1 MRAAQRILRVLPEVR
16 HSTQRL
22 TRSSMVRAVSEV
34 VQRKIRGAMSEKE
47 MSDAPKRTTQPSGP
61 TPVDEFFDEL
71 RKLTEEDMS
80 SKESWTTEF
89 PTKLGYYW
97 IKNLSVWVTNSSWTK
112 PNPHPTIVYLTRSGF
127 GPKAP
132 LQVLFI
138 GTDSIKLKEQIH
150 SAEWQGPIQMQE

>member
-1 MRAAQRILRVLPEVR
+1 MAMRAAQRILRVLPEVW

-47 MSDAPKRTTQPSGP
+47 MSDTPKRTTQPPGP

-71 RKLTEEDMS
+71 RKLTGEDMS

-89 PTKLGYYW
+89 PTKAGTYW
-97 IKNLSVWVTNSSWTK
+97 IRNFSEQ
-112 PNPHPTIVYLTRSGF
+112 
-127 GPKAP
+127 A
-132 LQVLFI
+132 
-138 GTDSIKLKEQIH
+138 IKLTMTRTEPELVRVYEDGTIYWIERH
-150 SAEWQGPIQMQE
+150 ESYSEPGYISAAEWYGPIDPPSE